1 MPAVEDTRPMF
12 TITEFQEKVYSLV
25 LLIPPGQVTTYA
37 AIAKA
42 LNTSPRAVGGAL
54 RCNPFWPTVPCHRVI
69 ASDGSLGGFFG
80 QTWQKKNKTT
90 LTTTTTKTNIRKT
103 KSKTKTKTS
112 TTNRATPNHE
122 SESRQSNSISQ
133 LTLER
138 KIQLLKS
145 EGVEFIQHDQENR
158 NHNRRDRGPI
168 VRLKRLEVPLA
179 APPLSETKWDV
190 NAGRQ
195 KLQQIMA
202 SASMSVSV
210 SISASHHP

>member
-1 MPAVEDTRPMF
+1 MS

-80 QTWQKKNKTT
+80 QTWQKKNKNT
-90 LTTTTTKTNIRKT
+90 LTTTTATTKTKIRKT
-103 KSKTKTKTS
+103 KTRTTTTAKNRTTQGPNNNQSK
-112 TTNRATPNHE
+112 
-122 SESRQSNSISQ
+122 SISHPQ

-158 NHNRRDRGPI
+158 NHNHRDRGPI
-168 VRLKRLEVPLA
+168 IRLKRLQVPLA

-190 NAGRQ
+190 DAGRQ
-195 KLQQIMA
+195 KLKQIMA
-202 SASMSVSV
+202 SSSVSV
-210 SISASHHP
+210 YHHP

>member
-1 MPAVEDTRPMF
+1 MS

-37 AIAKA
+37 AVAKA

-80 QTWQKKNKTT
+80 QTWQKKNKNT
-90 LTTTTTKTNIRKT
+90 LTTTTTTTRTKIR
-103 KSKTKTKTS
+103 KTKTKTKTR
-112 TTNRATPNHE
+112 TTTTAKNRTTQGPNNN
-122 SESRQSNSISQ
+122 QSKSISHPQ

-158 NHNRRDRGPI
+158 NHNHRDRGPI
-168 VRLKRLEVPLA
+168 VRLKRLQVPLA
-179 APPLSETKWDV
+179 APPLLETKWDV
-190 NAGRQ
+190 DAGRQ
-195 KLQQIMA
+195 RLKQIMA
-202 SASMSVSV
+202 SSSVSV
-210 SISASHHP
+210 CHHP